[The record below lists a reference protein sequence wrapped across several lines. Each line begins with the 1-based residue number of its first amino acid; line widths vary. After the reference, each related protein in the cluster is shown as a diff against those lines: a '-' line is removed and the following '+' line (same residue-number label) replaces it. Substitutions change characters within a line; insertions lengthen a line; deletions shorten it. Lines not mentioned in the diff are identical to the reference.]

1 MLNLLAGRQVVPEL
15 LQEDCTPAKLAA
27 VLRGLLTAPGVGAAQ
42 VAAYR
47 PVLETLRPA
56 TGTPSEAA
64 ADAVLAL
71 LGRL

>member
-1 MLNLLAGRQVVPEL
+1 MTGCTPTKLAG
-15 LQEDCTPAKLAA
+15 
-27 VLRGLLTAPGVGAAQ
+27 VLRGLLTDPRAGAAQ

-47 PVLETLRPA
+47 PVLDTLRPA

-71 LGRL
+71 LGRR

>member
-1 MLNLLAGRQVVPEL
+1 
-15 LQEDCTPAKLAA
+15 
-27 VLRGLLTAPGVGAAQ
+27 VLRGLLTAPGGGAEQ

-71 LGRL
+71 LDRSKPCDDKQSLER